1 MYRQHINLSQRFSK
15 RALHLVVL
23 NHSEEFAHRAS
34 VYEMQLKTLPR
45 ERGIQMP
52 QVSFQSSGPQP
63 QLQSPQ
69 SEIPKVRSRPRLGL
83 SFITLSGIATLW
95 IPVDLYWLAF
105 VSGSFASAGLLF
117 GTLILACAIL
127 GWLFPQNVR
136 IIGVFSIILSV
147 FSIIGA
153 LGGLVVGALLG
164 IVGGALCIAWAP
176 STSSTSKP
184 SVNPKRPKDRTASK
198 RTREQSKEKGQSKS
212 SWEKWF

>member
-1 MYRQHINLSQRFSK
+1 
-15 RALHLVVL
+15 
-23 NHSEEFAHRAS
+23 
-34 VYEMQLKTLPR
+34 
-45 ERGIQMP
+45 MP

-69 SEIPKVRSRPRLGL
+69 SELPKARRRPRLGL
-83 SFITLSGIATLW
+83 SCITLSGVATLW
-95 IPVDLYWLAF
+95 IPVNLYWLAF

-127 GWLFPQNVR
+127 GWLFPQNTR

-176 STSSTSKP
+176 ATSSASKA
-184 SVNPKRPKDRTASK
+184 SVNPKRTKRAKDRAASA
-198 RTREQSKEKGQSKS
+198 RTREQSKEKEPSKNA
-212 SWEKWF
+212 WEKWF